1 MLCCVASRQRT
12 ASERQRR
19 RTAVHAQL
27 SLWEER
33 KASGAIAAWSTL
45 TDEHRAAIIATL
57 ARLIVQ
63 MVVAVD
69 GRERP
74 HE

>member
-1 MLCCVASRQRT
+1 MHT
-12 ASERQRR
+12 
-19 RTAVHAQL
+19 QL
-27 SLWEER
+27 SLWEKKEM
-33 KASGAIAAWSTL
+33 SGAIAAWSTL
-45 TDEHRAAIIATL
+45 TDEQRAATIATL

-69 GRERP
+69 GTERF